1 MRVTKDHNNSN
12 KNRVQIKKKKGDK
25 QLRHKSTSVAI
36 VVVPVVPVVVIV
48 IIWSLLL
55 LCCCCCWWYYWFWV
69 NNRITCTYVSS
80 IHICTQSLSH
90 IPPHTHTPRLTH
102 TQTITHKTHAYS
114 HITRTLPF
122 YEWWL
127 RSASDERQEMELW
140 ELVYLWASQDF
151 VIAH

>member
-36 VVVPVVPVVVIV
+36 VVVPVVPVVFIV

-55 LCCCCCWWYYWFWV
+55 LLCCCCCCWWWWYYWFWV

-90 IPPHTHTPRLTH
+90 IPTHTHPHSLTH
-102 TQTITHKTHAYS
+102 KQSPTKHTHIH
-114 HITRTLPF
+114 TLREHF
-122 YEWWL
+122 RFMSDDCGRLQMNDKRWNYESWSICGPPRIL
-127 RSASDERQEMELW
+127 
-140 ELVYLWASQDF
+140 
-151 VIAH
+151 